1 MTEFIGLRS
10 KMYSCIKDGQKLEK
24 EGKRIKK
31 NVIKIYKNENCKY
44 IPFNNKQMHHKMK
57 TIRSKNHQLR
67 SYEINKISL
76 SCFDDKRFTLS
87 DGKASLAYGHFVTK
101 N

>member
-1 MTEFIGLRS
+1 
-10 KMYSCIKDGQKLEK
+10 
-24 EGKRIKK
+24 
-31 NVIKIYKNENCKY
+31 
-44 IPFNNKQMHHKMK
+44 MHHKMK

-87 DGKASLAYGHFVTK
+87 DGKASLAYGHFMTK
-101 N
+101 TEYNSLLSKYNHFLFYYTSPLIFQIITCKCLKYTS